1 MATSNNFS
9 EYYKTISNT
18 ELLIILQ
25 TPGDYQPLAVEA
37 AKKEFF
43 NRQLS
48 DSEIKEAKQPL
59 ITKQIQKEKESKKV
73 KAIEDKVKNIGHNI
87 IDTVSPIQP
96 GIPSTE
102 KTIRLI
108 TIVFGGIFLYQFIK
122 EFRTHLGYVK
132 DIPNFPFES
141 ILYLLFLLIPPT
153 AIFTFWKRISIG
165 WILLAMFLTFSTVE
179 VLWIFVDTLK
189 RKPSEF
195 ADLDILF
202 PKSSPITY
210 IIQTLF
216 FIGTLFVICKTNIRE
231 VFSIDKQKMFAT
243 IVLTGLLTFFLLF
256 VFS

>member
-132 DIPNFPFES
+132 DIPNYYSFFNIS
-141 ILYLLFLLIPPT
+141 DYLCSFFSLYF
-153 AIFTFWKRISIG
+153 
-165 WILLAMFLTFSTVE
+165 
-179 VLWIFVDTLK
+179 
-189 RKPSEF
+189 
-195 ADLDILF
+195 
-202 PKSSPITY
+202 
-210 IIQTLF
+210 
-216 FIGTLFVICKTNIRE
+216 
-231 VFSIDKQKMFAT
+231 
-243 IVLTGLLTFFLLF
+243 
-256 VFS
+256 